1 MWRETGQLGEGFI
14 NNLFS
19 LYRFFIILKGACC
32 VRNLFKKVMAELS
45 DALFNYL
52 KEISLNSTRV
62 TYARKLSGRR
72 QET

>member
-1 MWRETGQLGEGFI
+1 MYVI
-14 NNLFS
+14 YS
-19 LYRFFIILKGACC
+19 
-32 VRNLFKKVMAELS
+32 KKVMAELS

-52 KEISLNSTRV
+52 KEISLNRTKV